1 MKPRVFKALQERV
14 FRQPQCKRIWKH
26 SAEFALAL
34 SACVSIEDKVA
45 ISHAENAFER

>member
-34 SACVSIEDKVA
+34 SDFVSIKDKIV
-45 ISHAENAFER
+45 ISHAENAFEC